1 MFFKKMKITHKIF
14 GIIATGMIM
23 CASFAILAVVFG
35 QSQAN
40 TFNEQV
46 VPLDNLRKIQ
56 SKFRELE
63 YKMAGVQSEIVTS
76 IAAAPHL
83 EHAMIDIEN
92 LWNALTIYMPD
103 TEEKEKFEK
112 GLQGFK
118 GMSGTLK
125 AAYLNEDDIEDLY
138 DEWLDYKPLILKSID
153 KMAEAK
159 KSEVS
164 NHYEESNKLII
175 RVSRVIVIISGIAL
189 CVFALFAILIVR
201 TIKKP
206 IHTVVEAAG
215 KVAEGDL
222 NHIIHINTQ
231 DEMGSMA
238 ARLNQMIE
246 NLREAFRKIIVS
258 VENMSADTEGL
269 TNMSKQLLEGA
280 EEQRSKG
287 EQVAVASTEMAQSI
301 MDVAKNTTEATDV
314 TKESFETAAAGKDIV
329 SGTVE
334 SITRLADS
342 VSEASKTIE
351 GLGGSVNEIGE
362 IVSVIQ
368 EIADQTN
375 LLALN
380 AAIEAARSGEHG
392 RGFAVVADE
401 VRKLAERT
409 ATATDEIASKIN
421 VIQTESKASISI
433 MEKGTV
439 LAEESVSTAKEAGEA
454 LQKIVNSSDKVME
467 IVQSVAAATEEQSSA
482 AEEVSQTME
491 HISEIINQ
499 HCGLSE
505 KVEKSASSLNAL
517 AREVIEQTSYF
528 KTSGSGNGSEEAAYS
543 ESSDSEE
550 ISANNVTA

>member
-280 EEQRSKG
+280 ED
-287 EQVAVASTEMAQSI
+287 QSI

-314 TKESFETAAAGKDIV
+314 TKESFETATAGKEIV

-368 EIADQTN
+368 DIADQTN

-421 VIQTESKASISI
+421 VIQTESKESISI
-433 MEKGTV
+433 MEKGTA
-439 LAEESVSTAKEAGEA
+439 LAEESVSTAKEAGDA
-454 LQKIVNSSDKVME
+454 LQKIVDSSNKVME

-491 HISEIINQ
+491 HISEIISQ

-505 KVEKSASSLNAL
+505 KVEKSASSLNTL

-528 KTSGSGNGSEEAAYS
+528 KTGGNDNAPEETMHYNSEHGETIS
-543 ESSDSEE
+543 E
-550 ISANNVTA
+550 NNVPA